1 METLERSSNVTIVDF
16 ETTLERI
23 LRSYI
28 DVLDLGSEVLVY
40 LVRSD
45 DRHHFMLMHEGW
57 QGDRRLYG
65 AIVHAEVRGGKI
77 WVHYDG
83 TEAGITEELVLA
95 GVLPEQIVLAFQP
108 PYARKQTGYAI
119 G

>member
-16 ETTLERI
+16 DTTLERI
-23 LRSYI
+23 VHWYVRSGFWG
-28 DVLDLGSEVLVY
+28 VGLLGEKWRSKSLY
-40 LVRSD
+40 ADAWRLAGRSTAVRSD
-45 DRHHFMLMHEGW
+45 RP
-57 QGDRRLYG
+57 
-65 AIVHAEVRGGKI
+65 AEVRGGKI

-83 TEAGITEELVLA
+83 TEAGITEELVMA